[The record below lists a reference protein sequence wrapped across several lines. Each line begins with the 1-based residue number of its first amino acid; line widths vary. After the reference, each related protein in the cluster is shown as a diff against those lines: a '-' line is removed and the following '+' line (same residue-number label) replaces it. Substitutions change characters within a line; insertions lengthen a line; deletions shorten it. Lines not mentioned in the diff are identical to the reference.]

1 MSGAHNPSVAMQPPY
16 TILVAVAF
24 EPTSD
29 AALYEAMRLA
39 QKSGGSELH
48 VVHVVGDSA
57 ANEKLSEAAPERIEK
72 IGDML
77 RARIETAWQ
86 HAGKVKVVAHLR
98 AGDAAEAILRAA
110 IEVNADI
117 IVVGSHRRTVLSKL
131 MLGSTADGVVH
142 ESHCPVLIAVP
153 KDYDDG
159 ATAGRIEPVCED
171 CLVTRVQSGSTRF
184 WCECHSK
191 PYLEPHVYVP
201 RDENRSSVFE
211 TY

>member
-1 MSGAHNPSVAMQPPY
+1 MSGAHPPIVATQPSY

-24 EPTSD
+24 EPTSN
-29 AALYEAMRLA
+29 AALHEAMRLA

-48 VVHVVGDSA
+48 VVHVVDDSTTT
-57 ANEKLSEAAPERIEK
+57 EKLSEAPGRIDK

-86 HAGKVKVVAHLR
+86 QAGKVKVVAHLR
-98 AGDAAEAILRAA
+98 AGDAAEAILHAA

-131 MLGSTADGVVH
+131 MLGSIADRVLR

-153 KDYDDG
+153 KDYGDD
-159 ATAGRIEPVCED
+159 ATRGRIEPVCED
-171 CLVTRVQSGSTRF
+171 CLITRVQSGSTRF
-184 WCECHSK
+184 WCERHSK
-191 PYLEPHVYVP
+191 PYLHPHVYVP

>member
-1 MSGAHNPSVAMQPPY
+1 MSGANNPSIATQPSY

-24 EPTSD
+24 DPTSD
-29 AALYEAMRLA
+29 VALYEAMRLA
-39 QKSGGSELH
+39 QRSGGSRLH

-57 ANEKLSEAAPERIEK
+57 ANEELSEVAPGRIPK
-72 IGDML
+72 IGDLL

-86 HAGKVKVVAHLR
+86 QAGEVTVVAHLR

-110 IEVNADI
+110 VEVNADI
-117 IVVGSHRRTVLSKL
+117 IVVGSHRRTALSKL
-131 MLGSTADGVVH
+131 MLGSIADRVLH

-153 KDYDDG
+153 KDYDDA
-159 ATAGRIEPVCED
+159 ATTAHVEAVCED
-171 CLVTRVQSGSTRF
+171 CSIVRVQSGSTRL
-184 WCECHSK
+184 WCERHSK